1 MKKDNWELMR
11 FEPKEPFVEYVEEPV
26 IQYVEVPK
34 EESFLKL
41 MALLILV
48 FSTGII
54 VGIAIIS
61 L

>member
-1 MKKDNWELMR
+1 MR